1 MSDMEI
7 DEITGTIVDIAT
19 KAHRRFGPNLLESFY
34 EAVLTSGLRRRG
46 LRVERQRLITVSFDD
61 LEEEGAFRADLLVED
76 CVIVEI
82 KSVERRARAHAKQ
95 LLTYLRRSNLQVGL
109 LLNFGCETMKEGI
122 ERMVNNYT
130 PPSFPVLRVDD
141 SRSE

>member
-1 MSDMEI
+1 MEI

-19 KAHRRFGPNLLESFY
+19 KAHRRFGPTLLESFY
-34 EAVLTSGLRRRG
+34 EAVLTSGFRRRG

-61 LEEEGAFRADLLVED
+61 LEEAGAFRADLLVED

-82 KSVERRARAHAKQ
+82 KSVERRARAHGKQ
-95 LLTYLRRSNLQVGL
+95 LLTYLRLSNLQVGL

-122 ERMVNNYT
+122 ERVVNNYT
-130 PPSFPVLRVDD
+130 PPSFPLLRVDD
-141 SRSE
+141 PRSE